1 MSLGTCAYYFSTE
14 DIKNLAS
21 ASGFSIE
28 DNEYILRQY
37 ANRKQGKARYRVWL
51 HCKLIKL

>member
-1 MSLGTCAYYFSTE
+1 MSIGTCAYYFSTE
-14 DIKNLAS
+14 DIKKLAS

-28 DNEYILRQY
+28 ANEYILRQY